1 MKTLK
6 LITTA
11 TLLSVAVAGTAVAQ
25 SAVPLNTT
33 TTTQGVGVLGQGI
46 FAGYTSAQLIAVGFI
61 VVGTVVYLGSATN
74 TTP

>member
-6 LITTA
+6 LITAA

-33 TTTQGVGVLGQGI
+33 TTTQAAIGLLGQGM
-46 FAGYTSAQLIAVGFI
+46 FAGYTAAQLVAVGFV
-61 VVGTVVYLGSATN
+61 VVGTTVFVGSVIASD
-74 TTP
+74 

>member
-33 TTTQGVGVLGQGI
+33 TTTQGSAVGVLGQGV
-46 FAGYTSAQLIAVGFI
+46 FAGYTAAQLVAVGFI
-61 VVGTVVYLGSATN
+61 VVGSIVYIASTSS
-74 TTP
+74 T